1 MRLLFRLNLGGEL
14 GSGHHGP
21 AEGLGHA
28 TRCLALAE
36 ALRDEA
42 PAAEILFALRG
53 PEAALALFRDR
64 GFACHRVA
72 GEGDCLR
79 QLRPDATILDLNGAD
94 HDLVALYRG
103 RGPVINLAA
112 RGVAKHYA
120 DLTFNNTTADPEP
133 APADAR
139 PGPWHRGPRYA
150 LIARRFTALRPAAE
164 APPPARFS
172 CLVCLGGID
181 RDGMTDAVLE
191 ALVSSPAVDF
201 PVTLVAG
208 TLNPH
213 LAALRAKVARR
224 PEVFTLAV
232 DPPDFPARLAAASLG
247 IFGLGGVT
255 DEALTLGVPSLNLGL
270 TRFHELRGQALEAE
284 GVITYLGRFGQ
295 VSAEAIAGALLDL
308 RRDPGRLAAQRR
320 RALALYDGRGSQRVA
335 RAILGFLESRAPAC
349 GALARRAH
357 ASRPGTHPA

>member
-14 GSGHHGP
+14 GSGHRGP

-36 ALRDEA
+36 ALREEA
-42 PAAEILFALRG
+42 PAADIRFALRG
-53 PEAALALFRDR
+53 PDAALDIVRTH
-64 GFACHRVA
+64 GFACQRVER
-72 GEGDCLR
+72 EGDCLR
-79 QLRPDATILDLNGAD
+79 ALDPDATILDLNGAD
-94 HDLVALYRG
+94 RDLVALYRG

-120 DLTFNNTTADPEP
+120 DLTFNNTEVDLEP

-139 PGPWHRGPRYA
+139 PGPWYRGPRYA
-150 LIARRFTALRPAAE
+150 LIAPRFTAQRPAAE
-164 APPPARFS
+164 AAAPGRFS

-181 RDGMTDAVLE
+181 RDGMTAAVLE
-191 ALVSSPAVDF
+191 ALVASPTVDF
-201 PVTLVAG
+201 PVTVVAG

-213 LAALRAKVARR
+213 MAPLRALVARR
-224 PEVFTLAV
+224 PEHFTLAV
-232 DPPDFPARLAAASLG
+232 EPPDFPRRLAATSLG
-247 IFGLGGVT
+247 IFGLGGLT

-284 GVITYLGRFGQ
+284 GVITYLGRFGA
-295 VSAEAIAGALLDL
+295 VPAETIVDSLRDL
-308 RRDPGRLAAQRR
+308 RNDPDRLGAQRR

-335 RAILGFLESRAPAC
+335 QAILEFLESPQAAVAATREPAPA
-349 GALARRAH
+349 
-357 ASRPGTHPA
+357 

>member
-14 GSGHHGP
+14 GGGHRGP

-36 ALRDEA
+36 ALREEA

-53 PEAALALFRDR
+53 PEAALALFRDL

-72 GEGDCLR
+72 DEGDCLR
-79 QLRPDATILDLNGAD
+79 RLRPDATILDLNDAD
-94 HDLVALYRG
+94 RDLVALYRG

-112 RGVAKHYA
+112 RGLAKHYA
-120 DLTFNNTTADPEP
+120 DLTFNNTAVDLEP

-164 APPPARFS
+164 APPPERFS

-181 RDGMTDAVLE
+181 RDGMTGTVLE
-191 ALVSSPAVDF
+191 ALVSSPALDF
-201 PVTLVAG
+201 PVTVVAG

-213 LAALRAKVARR
+213 LAALRAKAARR

-232 DPPDFPARLAAASLG
+232 DPPDFPRRLAAASLG
-247 IFGLGGVT
+247 IFGLGGLT
-255 DEALTLGVPSLNLGL
+255 DEGLTLGVPSLNLGL
-270 TRFHELRGQALEAE
+270 TRFHELRGRALEAE
-284 GVITYLGRFGQ
+284 GVIAYLGRFGE
-295 VSAEAIAGALLDL
+295 VSAEAILGALLGL
-308 RRDPGRLAAQRR
+308 RDDPGRLAAQRR
-320 RALALYDGRGSQRVA
+320 RALALYDGQGGRRVA
-335 RAILGFLESRAPAC
+335 QAILGFLESRAPAHRS
-349 GALARRAH
+349 GAD
-357 ASRPGTHPA
+357 PAPA